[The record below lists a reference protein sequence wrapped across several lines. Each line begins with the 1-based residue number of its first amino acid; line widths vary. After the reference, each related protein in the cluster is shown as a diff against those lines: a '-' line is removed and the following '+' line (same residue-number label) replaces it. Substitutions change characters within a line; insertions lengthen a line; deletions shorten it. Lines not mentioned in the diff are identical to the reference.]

1 VIVAV
6 PVGAKSSCEK
16 LAHEVDRLVCAVV
29 PETLDA
35 VSVLYEEFGPTTDE
49 EVMRLMELGQSL
61 RD

>member
-1 VIVAV
+1 
-6 PVGAKSSCEK
+6 